1 MYLVNRNLKLLLN
14 TSNFRQ
20 ATTIAFICLLVA
32 LASIIL
38 SNQLLVVVMRSHVRD
53 MILTDVRTQQYHGR
67 LSDAREAA
75 RNLLNGQALE
85 VRKDR
90 HSIVF
95 DEAGNALFGDAR
107 LLPKMDCPA
116 PCNTNWRHGTLRTAK
131 GREAD
136 ILGLLMPLPGGG
148 QYFSAYDL
156 RPMLERTRM
165 IPLIAG
171 AGLLVILLSIVLI
184 SLPFS
189 MRNLYRI
196 NSIRDALA
204 RYAGGDHSVRVPY
217 AQQGDEF
224 DRLGLEINQG
234 LLRIN
239 KLMDEVKNISTHI
252 AHELR
257 TPLTRL
263 QSRLLSAVDMVDGQA
278 RVELLQAVQDSERIQ
293 NLFRAVMRVAEVET
307 GRLAYQFETFPAHGL
322 LADVVEYYLPLAEER
337 CCPLLIQAPRDCW
350 LYGDK
355 ALLFQAM
362 ANMIDNALKYAPAGL
377 PITLK
382 AYQNPEYCY
391 LCVADLGPG
400 IAAAQRTTAIER
412 FQRLDTSGGTPGNG
426 LGLTMIRAIAE
437 LHGGDLILE
446 DNQPGL
452 RAMIQLQKHPT
463 A

>member
-1 MYLVNRNLKLLLN
+1 MYLADRNLKHLLN

-38 SNQLLVVVMRSHVRD
+38 SNQLLAVVMRSHVRD
-53 MILTDVRTQQYHGR
+53 MILTDVRTQQFHGR
-67 LSDAREAA
+67 LKDAAAAA
-75 RNLLNGQALE
+75 RALRDGQPLE

-95 DEAGNALFGDAR
+95 DERGNALFGDAL
-107 LLPKMDCPA
+107 LLPQVDCPA
-116 PCNTNWRHGTLRTAK
+116 PCNTNWRHGTLRSAK
-131 GREAD
+131 GRESE

-189 MRNLYRI
+189 LRNLYRI
-196 NSIRDALA
+196 NSIRDALV
-204 RYAGGDHSVRVPY
+204 RYSSGDHSVRVPY
-217 AQQGDEF
+217 ALHGDEF
-224 DRLGLEINQG
+224 DQLGIEINQG
-234 LLRIN
+234 LQRIN

-263 QSRLLSAVDMVDGQA
+263 QSRLLNAVDMVDGDA
-278 RVELLQAVQDSERIQ
+278 RDELLRAVQDSERIQ

-307 GRLAYQFETFPAHGL
+307 GRLAYQFEAIQAHTL
-322 LADVVEYYLPLAEER
+322 LEDIIEYYLPLAEER
-337 CCPLLIQAPRDCW
+337 HCELRISARQDCW

-355 ALLFQAM
+355 ALLFQAL
-362 ANMIDNALKYAPAGL
+362 ANLIDNALKYAPAGL
-377 PITLK
+377 PITLR
-382 AYQNPEYCY
+382 AYNRQGFSY
-391 LCVADLGPG
+391 LAVEDRGAG
-400 IAAAQRTTAIER
+400 IPAQLSAKAIER
-412 FQRLDTSGGTPGNG
+412 FQRLDTSGNTPGNG
-426 LGLTMIRAIAE
+426 LGLTMIQAIAE
-437 LHGGDLILE
+437 LHGGQLMLE
-446 DNQPGL
+446 DNHPGL
-452 RAMIQLQKHPT
+452 SAIIQLKDRPR

>member
-1 MYLVNRNLKLLLN
+1 MYLVNRNLKFLLS

-38 SNQLLVVVMRSHVRD
+38 SNHLLAVVMRSHVRD
-53 MILTDVRTQQYHGR
+53 MILTDVRTQQFNGHLR
-67 LSDAREAA
+67 DAREAA
-75 RNLLNGQALE
+75 RSLSTVHPLE

-90 HSIVF
+90 HSLVF
-95 DEAGNALFGDAR
+95 DANGQALFGDAS
-107 LLPKMDCPA
+107 LLPQMDCPE
-116 PCNTNWRHGTLRTAK
+116 PCTTNWRHGTVRNAN
-131 GREAD
+131 GRELD
-136 ILGLLMPLPGGG
+136 ILGLLMPLQGGG

-196 NSIRDALA
+196 NSIRDALV
-204 RYAGGDHSVRVPY
+204 RYASGDHSVRVPF

-224 DRLGLEINQG
+224 DQLGIEINHG

-263 QSRLLSAVDMVDGQA
+263 QGRLLSAVDMVDGPA
-278 RVELLQAVQDSERIQ
+278 RDELLQAVQESERIQ

-307 GRLAYQFETFPAHGL
+307 GRLAYQFELIQARAL
-322 LADVVEYYLPLAEER
+322 LEDVVEYYLPLAEQR
-337 CCPLLIQAPRDCW
+337 CCPLLIQSAPDCQ
-350 LYGDK
+350 LYGDR
-355 ALLFQAM
+355 ALLFQAL
-362 ANMIDNALKYAPAGL
+362 ANLIDNALKYAPAGL
-377 PITLK
+377 PITLR
-382 AYQNPEYCY
+382 AYTRGNGHF
-391 LCVADLGPG
+391 LCVEDLGGG
-400 IAAAQRTTAIER
+400 IPVALGAKAIER
-412 FQRLDTSGGTPGNG
+412 FQRLDTSGNTPGNG
-426 LGLTMIRAIAE
+426 LGLTMIQAVAE
-437 LHGGDLILE
+437 LHGGHLLLE

-452 RAMIQLQKHPT
+452 RAVIYLKDRQP